1 MIFAPS
7 NGQHFG
13 ATCTDDFSPLS
24 RMILLNATRW
34 RDISTGRPD
43 WLGAFRPCPSRC
55 VVMEDRQMHTGPA
68 VSAGRCGGVLGNSG
82 NRKRYQLPIT
92 GSGRDTGDEVDRKQ
106 LS

>member
-13 ATCTDDFSPLS
+13 ATCADDFSPLS

-43 WLGAFRPCPSRC
+43 WLGAFRSCPSSC
-55 VVMEDRQMHTGPA
+55 VVMEDRQTRQAKRA
-68 VSAGRCGGVLGNSG
+68 VGVEPGERLKSNRALMSESLGQRQRTRS
-82 NRKRYQLPIT
+82 
-92 GSGRDTGDEVDRKQ
+92 
-106 LS
+106 